1 MSCYSWCVCYVLT
14 VSEPYG
20 IFGPILAME
29 LMDSLHLPVATSQV
43 PRRRVIESLNDAPG
57 VLLGCQAKVVKT
69 NCKALPTRSKRLD
82 NILVDMRALS
92 RYRGHCARRRA
103 GQISEEG
110 LKLDRNV
117 RRRLTKRR
125 QSTGASRKKKG
136 VAVGAAEDAKT
147 GTF

>member
-103 GQISEEG
+103 GQINGERSQAGQKRKEKVNGAKAEHRCVTEEERG
-110 LKLDRNV
+110 GCRC
-117 RRRLTKRR
+117 
-125 QSTGASRKKKG
+125 S
-136 VAVGAAEDAKT
+136 
-147 GTF
+147 